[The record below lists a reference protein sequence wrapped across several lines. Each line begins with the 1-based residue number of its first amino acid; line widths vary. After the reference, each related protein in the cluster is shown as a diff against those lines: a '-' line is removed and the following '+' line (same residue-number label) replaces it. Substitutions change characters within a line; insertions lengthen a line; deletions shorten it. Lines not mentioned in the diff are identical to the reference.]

1 MHSVHP
7 CYDGAMVNNAL
18 LKQLQEAQVIIV
30 MEEGLRKPAEQAR
43 HELDRMNAFHMIS
56 GMLLIACM
64 IFVLLSSWLD
74 SLSSSVRHGILLAVA
89 VIFLIDEWY
98 CRKQTKMLK
107 KQEAESEEKADAY
120 HNEHAEELFF
130 LEPTDFAP
138 HVIAQ
143 LIRIVRKEEAFT
155 MEEALDAYDG
165 RISAEKKFSKENGG
179 N

>member
-1 MHSVHP
+1 
-7 CYDGAMVNNAL
+7 MVNNAL
-18 LKQLQEAQVIIV
+18 LRQLQEAQVVIA

-43 HELDRMNAFHMIS
+43 HELDRMNAFHMIT
-56 GMLLIACM
+56 GML
-64 IFVLLSSWLD
+64 
-74 SLSSSVRHGILLAVA
+74 RHGILLAVA
-89 VIFLIDEWY
+89 IIFLIDEWY
-98 CRKQTKMLK
+98 CRKQTRLLK

-120 HNEHAEELFF
+120 HSEHAGELSF

-143 LIRIVRKEEAFT
+143 LIRVVRNEEAFT

-165 RISAEKKFSKENGG
+165 RIRAKKKFSKENGG

>member
-74 SLSSSVRHGILLAVA
+74 SLSSSVRQETDKDAQETGGGIRR
-89 VIFLIDEWY
+89 E
-98 CRKQTKMLK
+98 
-107 KQEAESEEKADAY
+107 
-120 HNEHAEELFF
+120 
-130 LEPTDFAP
+130 
-138 HVIAQ
+138 
-143 LIRIVRKEEAFT
+143 
-155 MEEALDAYDG
+155 
-165 RISAEKKFSKENGG
+165 GG
-179 N
+179 CLPQ

>member
-1 MHSVHP
+1 
-7 CYDGAMVNNAL
+7 MVNNAL
-18 LKQLQEAQVIIV
+18 LRQLQEAQVVIA

-43 HELDRMNAFHMIS
+43 HELDRMNAFHMIT

-64 IFVLLSSWLD
+64 IFALLSSWLD
-74 SLSSSVRHGILLAVA
+74 SLSSTIRHGILLAVA
-89 VIFLIDEWY
+89 IIFLIDEWY
-98 CRKQTKMLK
+98 CRKQTRLLK

-120 HNEHAEELFF
+120 HSEHAGELSF

-143 LIRIVRKEEAFT
+143 LIRVVRNEEAFT

-165 RISAEKKFSKENGG
+165 RIRAKKKFSKENGG